1 MCSTE
6 QVFAWAGAILVN
18 GAFISIITYGAFNS
32 WYVGFIICAIY
43 TILLFLSART
53 VDKRSKWDAISP
65 VEGDAEEANQE
76 TDAIVAAADSEI
88 QHDEVGVEEETDAE
102 QGAVAVT
109 AASDSNSVRE
119 PKNAERRMPVMANF
133 FYGLFTLALG
143 VTGYFLPVNLVPCN
157 VSYSETSNGSWS
169 TDMSVLSDEVQ
180 NWASSSPDWSGSTFG
195 YLNGGNKSFT
205 LFQGS
210 DGNDYTST
218 LWSLTGAS
226 KPVNFPEI
234 RSPSYFVL
242 TTDNLACFTAYYDY
256 SSRLLTS
263 VPKVE
268 KPVIGCSNGTHVI
281 TTVDS
286 SKHEHQNPHHL
297 YVDVNKTL
305 WFKDYPPDGIW
316 TSDVIYSISNYETME
331 VDLHSI
337 YTTSDGSE
345 IPKIDDEC
353 LRKQNIIA
361 IFVSAVPTVIASVI
375 IWLKRNAPAMAITSN
390 LGISGVAVFMYIAIT
405 GMNSNFYGY
414 FGWLFTVMGF
424 TYLVLLSDLTHCNR
438 KIARIPLIWGINF
451 GSLEFFVGMI
461 LLTRLFGLEEEP
473 AWSWIVFN
481 IFGIIPI
488 GIIGVG
494 YRQVFLLV
502 LCAVGWLMTAV
513 KIASAIAAALSSATF
528 IVYFVVLAL
537 SGILIAGFG
546 WMLNRHQEKIHD
558 VLSSRLDKLSLSR
571 KAFPQVDSQSD

>member
-6 QVFAWAGAILVN
+6 QVFAWTGAILVN
-18 GAFISIITYGAFNS
+18 GAFISIISYGAFNS
-32 WYVGFIICAIY
+32 WYVGFIICVIY

-65 VEGDAEEANQE
+65 DVGDDDEVREE
-76 TDAIVAAADSEI
+76 TDAIVATDREM
-88 QHDEVGVEEETDAE
+88 QHDGDGVEQETDAE
-102 QGAVAVT
+102 QNADGAVAIAV
-109 AASDSNSVRE
+109 APDVNSIRE

-133 FYGLFTLALG
+133 FYALFTLALG
-143 VTGYFLPVNLVPCN
+143 VTGYFLPVNVLPCSS
-157 VSYSETSNGSWS
+157 SYSGTSSGIWS

-180 NWASSSPDWSGSTFG
+180 NWASSSRDWSGSTFI
-195 YLNGGNKSFT
+195 YLDSGDENFT
-205 LFQGS
+205 LFQGL
-210 DGNDYTST
+210 DGSDYTST
-218 LWSLTGAS
+218 LWITGYS

-234 RSPSYFVL
+234 KSPSYFVRPN
-242 TTDNLACFTAYYDY
+242 DDLACFTAYYGD

-263 VPKVE
+263 LLSVE
-268 KPVIGCSNGTHVI
+268 KPVIACSNGTQVT

-286 SKHEHQNPHHL
+286 TKHEYQNPHEL
-297 YVDVNKTL
+297 YVDVNQTL
-305 WFKDYPPDGIW
+305 WFKDYPSTGSW
-316 TSDVIYSISNYETME
+316 SSAVIYSISNYGTME
-331 VDLHSI
+331 VELHST

-345 IPKIDDEC
+345 INKTDDEC
-353 LRKQNIIA
+353 LRTQNILA

-390 LGISGVAVFMYIAIT
+390 LGINAVAVFIYIAII
-405 GMNSNFYGY
+405 GMSSNLYGY
-414 FGWLFTVMGF
+414 FGWLFSVTGLM
-424 TYLVLLSDLTHCNR
+424 YLVLLSDLSHCNR

-461 LLTRLFGLEEEP
+461 ILTRLYGDEEP

-481 IFGIIPI
+481 IFGIIPL
-488 GIIGVG
+488 GIIGLG

-513 KIASAIAAALSSATF
+513 KIASAIAADFSSATF

-537 SGILIAGFG
+537 SGILIAVFG
-546 WMLNRHQEKIHD
+546 WMLNKQQEKIHD
-558 VLSSRLDKLSLSR
+558 ALFSRLSKLSLSR
-571 KAFPQVDSQSD
+571 RVFRQAELQSD